1 MQLRWVVGMQGAVM
15 EGEVMT
21 TQDARRMSAGPV
33 SVRPLREADLDRA
46 DEIVRAAFG
55 TFLGIPDP
63 FGTADYVHT
72 RFAADPQAAFAATL
86 DGELAGS
93 NFAANWGSVGFFGPL
108 TVRPDLWDHG
118 VGKSLMEPV
127 MDCFA
132 TWGNS
137 HLGLFTFSHSP
148 KHLELYRRYGF
159 WPRFLTAVMRKQVVA
174 PAAVPGRLTY
184 SELSGADAAG
194 YLDACRALTDAV
206 YEGLDLRRE
215 IIAAHTQGLGDTVLL
230 PGESGLDGLAVCH
243 CGPGSEAGAD
253 VCLIKFGAV
262 RPGRQAG
269 DRFELL
275 LDACEQLAAERGLG
289 QLEAGMNLGR
299 PDAYRRMVARG
310 FRTGLQGVTMH
321 RPNEPGYS
329 HADSYV
335 IDDWR

>member
-1 MQLRWVVGMQGAVM
+1 
-15 EGEVMT
+15 MT
-21 TQDARRMSAGPV
+21 AQETVRKSIGGPV
-33 SVRPLREADLDRA
+33 SVRPLRETELDRA
-46 DEIVRAAFG
+46 DEICRAAFG
-55 TFLGIPDP
+55 TFLGVPDP

-72 RFAADPQAAFAATL
+72 RFAADPHAAFAATV
-86 DGELAGS
+86 DGDLAGS

-118 VGKSLMEPV
+118 VGKSLMEPI
-127 MDCFA
+127 MGCFE
-132 TWGNS
+132 TWGSS

-159 WPRFLTAVMRKQVVA
+159 WPRFLTAVMRKQVAVRG
-174 PAAVPGRLTY
+174 AVPGRVTY
-184 SELSGADAAG
+184 AELSAVERPD
-194 YLDACRALTDAV
+194 YLSACRALTDAV
-206 YEGLDLRRE
+206 YEGLDLERE
-215 IIAAHTQGLGDTVLL
+215 IVATHAQGLGDTVLP

-253 VCLIKFGAV
+253 VCLVKFGAV

-269 DRFELL
+269 DRFERL
-275 LDACEQLAAERGLG
+275 LDACEQLAAERGLAK
-289 QLEAGMNLGR
+289 LDAGMNLGR
-299 PDAYRRMVARG
+299 PDAYQRMVARA

-329 HADSYV
+329 HPDAYV

>member
-1 MQLRWVVGMQGAVM
+1 MAAQETGRKSV
-15 EGEVMT
+15 E
-21 TQDARRMSAGPV
+21 GPV
-33 SVRPLREADLDRA
+33 SVRPLRETDLDRA
-46 DEIVRAAFG
+46 DEILRVAFG
-55 TFLGIPDP
+55 TFLGVPDP
-63 FGTADYVHT
+63 FGTADYVRT
-72 RFAADPQAAFAATL
+72 RFAADPHAAFAATV

-118 VGKSLMEPV
+118 VGKSLMEPI
-127 MDCFA
+127 MGCFE

-159 WPRFLTAVMRKQVVA
+159 WPRFLTAVMHKQVAAGGVV
-174 PAAVPGRLTY
+174 PARVTY
-184 SELSGADAAG
+184 AELSATERPD
-194 YLDACRALTDAV
+194 YLNACRVLTDAV
-206 YEGLDLRRE
+206 YEGLDLERE
-215 IIAAHTQGLGDTVLL
+215 IVAAHAQGLGDTVLL

-243 CGPGSEAGAD
+243 CGPGSEAGGE
-253 VCLIKFGAV
+253 VCFVKFGAV

-269 DRFELL
+269 DRFERL

-289 QLEAGMNLGR
+289 QLDAGMNLGR
-299 PDAYRRMVARG
+299 QDAYQRMVARG

-321 RPNEPGYS
+321 RPNDPGYS
-329 HADSYV
+329 HPDAYV